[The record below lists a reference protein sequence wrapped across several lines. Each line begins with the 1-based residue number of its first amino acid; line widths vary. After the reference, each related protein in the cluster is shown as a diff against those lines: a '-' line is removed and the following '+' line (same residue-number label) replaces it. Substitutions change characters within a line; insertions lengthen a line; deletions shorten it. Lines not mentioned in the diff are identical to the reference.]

1 MKGLLWDIVAVEVLY
16 LFKTHMGHIA
26 ADRQP
31 VMVEVVIV
39 ADNLLFLTS
48 KFYLLCSYIFIMCCI
63 ACQVLSVV
71 VAAVYIHQV
80 MVVITYLVEV
90 M

>member
-39 ADNLLFLTS
+39 ADNLLF
-48 KFYLLCSYIFIMCCI
+48 
-63 ACQVLSVV
+63 
-71 VAAVYIHQV
+71 
-80 MVVITYLVEV
+80 
-90 M
+90 